1 MPLTCV
7 PETDVVLSQS
17 ATKVTHREKQKS
29 KVCYFVFTFILTVDS
44 CFLFQSVHH
53 LSPSPP
59 DLEREVDV

>member
-44 CFLFQSVHH
+44 CFSFPVGSSFISFSTGLR
-53 LSPSPP
+53 
-59 DLEREVDV
+59 ERS